1 VHVPIVPLWIMTM
14 RMTTATTVTTH
25 TNMTRTT
32 VRFSQLGCEP
42 ALLILKSRLGADDDD
57 DDDDDDDY
65 QHMLLTQQMMLMISA
80 PAFSVHCSISLFPH
94 PEEEKPRHSSKQTQL
109 PLSSHHSHHSSS
121 SSSV

>member
-1 VHVPIVPLWIMTM
+1 MHVPIVPLWIMTM
-14 RMTTATTVTTH
+14 RMTTTTTVTTH

-57 DDDDDDDY
+57 DDDDDDY
-65 QHMLLTQQMMLMISA
+65 QHMLLTLAVIEA